1 MLLSASP
8 DVKSNA
14 SRRDWWFARE
24 KAPRCRSFP
33 QQATA
38 RASSALFLTLDR
50 CILWWMAGC
59 PPAKSRLQARLQRSA
74 SRPCRRSRVPNLPGE
89 ISRGGDRA
97 LQGSGHQ
104 GRFPRVSARFGGVTR
119 WFCARFWMAIGCITR
134 DETAGSSVPE
144 SKASGLECAH
154 ITAGS

>member
-1 MLLSASP
+1 MILSASP

-24 KAPRCRSFP
+24 KPLVAEVSRSRPRRGHLRHFSLHLIGASFGGW
-33 QQATA
+33 
-38 RASSALFLTLDR
+38 LD
-50 CILWWMAGC
+50 G
-59 PPAKSRLQARLQRSA
+59 PPAKSCLQARLQRSA
-74 SRPCRRSRVPNLPGE
+74 SRPCRPSRVPNLPGG
-89 ISRGGDRA
+89 IVRGGDRA